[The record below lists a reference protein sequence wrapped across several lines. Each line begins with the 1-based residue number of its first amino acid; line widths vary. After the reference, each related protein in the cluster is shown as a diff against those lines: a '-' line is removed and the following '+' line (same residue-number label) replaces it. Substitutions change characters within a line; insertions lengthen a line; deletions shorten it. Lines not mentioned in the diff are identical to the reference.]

1 VARRIAAQPG
11 VAEAV
16 VLRSE
21 MQAAASRARFEV
33 GVRLAEP
40 LP

>member
-1 VARRIAAQPG
+1 
-11 VAEAV
+11 VAEAA

-21 MQAAASRARFEV
+21 TQAAASRARFEI
-33 GVRLAEP
+33 GVRLAEA

>member
-1 VARRIAAQPG
+1 
-11 VAEAV
+11 

-21 MQAAASRARFEV
+21 TQAAASRARFEI
-33 GVRLAEP
+33 GVRLAEA